1 MAPEKG
7 PPLFIF
13 AVQILN
19 LFHGLGVGDLPKAVS
34 VKIVVAFSYAALADV
49 DEMFAS
55 AGGFNQTSPI

>member
-1 MAPEKG
+1 MPTNMTTLAEVSDRVDAMNQSCHDA
-7 PPLFIF
+7 L
-13 AVQILN
+13 V
-19 LFHGLGVGDLPKAVS
+19 DAVS

>member
-1 MAPEKG
+1 MAAYPRSSDRLK
-7 PPLFIF
+7 P
-13 AVQILN
+13 
-19 LFHGLGVGDLPKAVS
+19 VS